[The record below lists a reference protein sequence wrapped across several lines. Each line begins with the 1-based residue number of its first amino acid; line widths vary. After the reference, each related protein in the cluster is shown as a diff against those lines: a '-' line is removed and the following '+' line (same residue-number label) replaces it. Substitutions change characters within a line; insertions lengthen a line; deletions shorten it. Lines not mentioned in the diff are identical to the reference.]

1 MRRVSAALRQAQ
13 ARQMKLEQW
22 SIVDAGR
29 RQRLQDAL
37 WELVWAVES
46 GLQGRVES
54 AMTAARVRLE
64 E

>member
-37 WELVWAVES
+37 WELVWAMES
-46 GLQGRVES
+46 NLPARIES
-54 AMTAARVRLE
+54 AMKAARVRLE

>member
-46 GLQGRVES
+46 GIQGRVES